1 MSKTQVP
8 EVIPEASQ
16 PALEADFLLPADP
29 HAGQGGSYLINPDT
43 GARDLI
49 ERTAEKGQ
57 HHDD

>member
-16 PALEADFLLPADP
+16 PAPEAGFLSPVDP
-29 HAGQGGSYLINPDT
+29 HAGRGGSYLINPDT

-57 HHDD
+57 HHVD